1 MARTPRNANL
11 GPRERQRGF
20 TFVELLVTVIMIG
33 LLAALM
39 IPIFLSS
46 RDKASGATAESLLRT
61 GATTMESVVVDTETY
76 DAVTP
81 GLLRATEPN
90 LTWLSAPGAEAIHNE
105 VSVSGLGTHGYT
117 LSTTTA
123 SGATY
128 ALTKDITHSPTVTR
142 TCGPGCA
149 W

>member
-1 MARTPRNANL
+1 MARTPLNANL
-11 GPRERQRGF
+11 GRERQRGF

-90 LTWLSAPGAEAIHNE
+90 LSWLAAPGAEAIHNE
-105 VSVSGLGTHGYT
+105 VSVSGLGAHGYT

-128 ALTKDITHSPTVTR
+128 VLTKDITHSPTVTR
-142 TCGPGCA
+142 TCGSGCA